1 MSGYFLPSYTLK
13 GAAELIAELGGDPL
27 AVARRAA
34 VPLAALRQPDI
45 PLQARSVGAFFEY
58 AAAACDCRGFGLRMS
73 ERSSMA
79 VLGAL
84 WVLLR
89 NAGTV
94 RQMLEDFAANYDL
107 FTSAA
112 SVSLRRSGGGLF
124 VCWDPVMAPAG
135 GAVQSVEYVLAVICS
150 ELRGFCP
157 PGWQPAGAL
166 FRHAAPARSDEH
178 VRIFGPHLL
187 FDQDCNAL
195 YLDALTLDLPV
206 SLRGSG
212 SRRLM
217 AAALRLEGGPPDG
230 AVATRVEG
238 IVRALLAFAPCT
250 LEDVGRILG
259 MAPRTLQDH
268 LKAGGRSFKQIKDE
282 VRADLAL
289 KYVQQSALSLSEIA
303 DILGYAELS
312 NFSRSFRR
320 WHGRPATALRA

>member
-1 MSGYFLPSYTLK
+1 MSGYFLPSYTLR
-13 GAAELIAELGGDPL
+13 GAAELIAELGGDPV
-27 AVARRAA
+27 AVAQQAA
-34 VPLAALRQPDI
+34 IPTAALRQPDI
-45 PLQARSVGAFFEY
+45 PLPARSIGAFFEC
-58 AAAACDCRGFGLRMS
+58 AAAATDCRSFGLRMS

-94 RQMLEDFAANYDL
+94 RQMLEDFAANYAL

-112 SVSLRRSGGGLF
+112 TVSLRRSGSGLF
-124 VCWDPVMAPAG
+124 VCWDPAIVPARG
-135 GAVQSVEYVLAVICS
+135 SLQSVEYVLAVICS

-157 PGWQPAGAL
+157 PGWHPAGAL
-166 FRHAAPARSDEH
+166 FRHDAPPRSDEH
-178 VRIFGPHLL
+178 ARIFGPQLL
-187 FDQDCNAL
+187 FNQDCNAL
-195 YLDALTLDLPV
+195 YLDNATLELPV

-212 SRRLM
+212 ARRLT

-230 AVATRVEG
+230 TVTARVEG

-268 LKAGGRSFKQIKDE
+268 LKARGSSFKQIKDA

-289 KYVQQSALSLSEIA
+289 KYVRQSTLSLSEIA
-303 DILGYAELS
+303 EILGYAELS

-320 WHGRPATALRA
+320 WHGQTATALRA